1 MANNI
6 YLVRLKLKIKW
17 YVNHWVHTRQS
28 INGNSNVFMTYTW
41 DRIPTIQD
49 GIDYYKI
56 LFKRWIIA
64 YKGNIKGKNK
74 MSLASKR
81 HVERVELFAGC
92 RKKHNSV
99 FFYREC
105 KQDAMT
111 VTWINF
117 QKWKQASSPRNTSTS
132 GTGARSKCEEVSE
145 RGHNERYWIT
155 SSKAFLK

>member
-17 YVNHWVHTRQS
+17 YVNHLVHTRQS

-64 YKGNIKGKNK
+64 HKGNIKGKNK
-74 MSLASKR
+74 IVSLASKR
-81 HVERVELFAGC
+81 HVERV
-92 RKKHNSV
+92 
-99 FFYREC
+99 
-105 KQDAMT
+105 
-111 VTWINF
+111 
-117 QKWKQASSPRNTSTS
+117 
-132 GTGARSKCEEVSE
+132 
-145 RGHNERYWIT
+145 
-155 SSKAFLK
+155 